1 MCYRDYIDA
10 SQEAR
15 LTATKRMFQRI
26 VEGTPTVMFPALAP
40 VTHVVPEP
48 AQHFQPASSQ
58 QQLPVASTYETRE
71 PDLAEAGEP
80 VLVHSFTE
88 LLHSHGEVDM
98 VIF

>member
-40 VTHVVPEP
+40 VEHVVPEP
-48 AQHFQPASSQ
+48 AQHFQPVSAQ
-58 QQLPVASTYETRE
+58 QQPPVESTYETKE
-71 PDLAEAGEP
+71 PDQAEAGEP
-80 VLVHSFTE
+80 MLVESFTE
-88 LLHSHGEVDM
+88 LLHSHEEVDM
-98 VIF
+98 VIL